1 MIETKYVK
9 VVNQLSKQ
17 CLVGLGQDENYY
29 KSLGFEKREV
39 EKAYDGIY
47 YLAGFVPKKPQELV
61 NKEKIFNLKKN
72 LSYTD
77 YKAIKYAE
85 GLISEEE
92 YAEIKAQRQAWRDE
106 INELEKELSE
116 KLQLYFLKFFIKLY
130 KRSLYERG
138 Y

>member
-47 YLAGFVPKKPQELV
+47 YLAGFAPKKPQELV
-61 NKEKIFNLKKN
+61 SKERIFELKKN
-72 LSYTD
+72 LSNTD

-92 YAEIKAQRQAWRDE
+92 YAEIKASRQAWRDE

-116 KLQLYFLKFFIKLY
+116 KL
-130 KRSLYERG
+130 
-138 Y
+138 